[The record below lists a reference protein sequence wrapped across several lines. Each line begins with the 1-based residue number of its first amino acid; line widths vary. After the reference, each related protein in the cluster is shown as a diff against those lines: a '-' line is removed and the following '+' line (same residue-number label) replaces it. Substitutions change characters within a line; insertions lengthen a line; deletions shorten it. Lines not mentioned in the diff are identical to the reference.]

1 MIALFIG
8 PDAALVRQET
18 HALAAERDPD
28 GQSTSTLD
36 GKSVA
41 FKDVLM
47 QAASVGFFGTGRVVI
62 VQDLVARFGKQG
74 GEKADWT
81 QLFASVPAENTLIL
95 ADPSLSSVPAT
106 VKKVLPKD
114 ALVKSGA
121 PPRGPDLVRWLVG
134 RAKAEGA
141 SFSEADAR
149 FLAQRLY
156 PQTWATAPRN
166 PAYDRPPDMELLGNE
181 VAKLAVAADGE
192 QITQALIESLVMT
205 GDDDQI
211 FRFIEHA
218 AAGRIG
224 EATVE
229 LDRLLA
235 AGEDPAKLLAQLA
248 QNAELAVLLDV
259 AGRRSPETIGAD
271 IGLSNP
277 ARMGAIA
284 RGLRNAPP
292 GTATAAVRV
301 VTAADRAMKR
311 GELREPKDALYEA
324 ILGIAASRRTVDS

>member
-8 PDAALVRQET
+8 PDAAIVRQESR
-18 HALAAERDPD
+18 ALALARDPD

-36 GKSVA
+36 GKTVP

-47 QAASVGFFGTGRVVI
+47 QVASVGFFGTGRVVI

-74 GEKADWT
+74 GEKGDWA

-95 ADPSLSSVPAT
+95 ADPSLAAVPAA
-106 VKKVLPKD
+106 VRKALPKD
-114 ALVKSGA
+114 AAVTSGA
-121 PPRGPDLVRWLVG
+121 PPRGPELIRWLVATS
-134 RAKAEGA
+134 RAEGA
-141 SFSEADAR
+141 SLSDADAR

-156 PQTWATAPRN
+156 PQTWGAPPRN
-166 PAYDRPPDMELLGNE
+166 PAYDRPPDMELLRNE
-181 VAKLAVAADGE
+181 LAKLAVAANGG
-192 QITQALIESLVMT
+192 QITRQQIETLVAI

-218 AAGRIG
+218 AAGHAG
-224 EATVE
+224 EAIVE

-235 AGEDPAKLLAQLA
+235 AGEDPARLLAQLA
-248 QNAELAVLLDV
+248 QNAELAVMLDV
-259 AGRRSPETIGAD
+259 AGRRAPEAIGAD

-284 RGLRNAPP
+284 RGLRGSRP
-292 GTATAAVRV
+292 GTATAAANA
-301 VTAADRAMKR
+301 VTAADRGMKR
-311 GELREPKDALYEA
+311 GQFREPKDALYDA
-324 ILGIAASRRTVDS
+324 ILAIAANQGR

>member
-1 MIALFIG
+1 
-8 PDAALVRQET
+8 
-18 HALAAERDPD
+18 
-28 GQSTSTLD
+28 
-36 GKSVA
+36 
-41 FKDVLM
+41 
-47 QAASVGFFGTGRVVI
+47 
-62 VQDLVARFGKQG
+62 
-74 GEKADWT
+74 
-81 QLFASVPAENTLIL
+81 
-95 ADPSLSSVPAT
+95 
-106 VKKVLPKD
+106 LPKD
-114 ALVKSGA
+114 ALVKTGA
-121 PPRGPDLVRWLVG
+121 PPRGPELIRWLVG

-141 SFSEADAR
+141 SVSEADAR

-166 PAYDRPPDMELLGNE
+166 PAYDRPPDMELLRNE
-181 VAKLAVAADGE
+181 IAKLAIAADGG
-192 QITQALIESLVMT
+192 QITKTLIESLVAT

-218 AAGRIG
+218 AAGRVG

-259 AGRRSPETIGAD
+259 AGRRSPEAIGAD

-284 RGLRNAPP
+284 RGMRGAPP
-292 GTATAAVRV
+292 GTATATVQAI
-301 VTAADRAMKR
+301 TDADRAMKR
-311 GELREPKDALYEA
+311 GELREPKDALYAA
-324 ILGIAASRRTVDS
+324 ILRIAANRRAT

>member
-1 MIALFIG
+1 MIALLIG
-8 PDAALVRQET
+8 PDAALVRQGT
-18 HALAAERDPD
+18 RALATERDPD

-36 GKSVA
+36 GKTVA

-62 VQDLVARFGKQG
+62 VQDLIARFGKQG
-74 GEKADWT
+74 GEKGDWA
-81 QLFASVPAENTLIL
+81 QLFASVPPENTLIL
-95 ADPSLSSVPAT
+95 ADPSLSSVPAA

-114 ALVKSGA
+114 AVVKTGA
-121 PPRGPDLVRWLVG
+121 PPRGSDLIRWLVG
-134 RAKAEGA
+134 RATAEGA
-141 SFSEADAR
+141 TLSEAEAR
-149 FLAQRLY
+149 LLAQRLY

-166 PAYDRPPDMELLGNE
+166 PSYDRPPDMELLRNE
-181 VAKLAVAADGE
+181 IAKLAIAADGG
-192 QITQALIESLVMT
+192 QITKALIESLVAT

-218 AAGRIG
+218 AAGRVG

-259 AGRRSPETIGAD
+259 AGRRAPEAIGAD

-284 RGLRNAPP
+284 RGMRAAPP
-292 GTATAAVRV
+292 GTASATVRA

-324 ILGIAASRRTVDS
+324 ILGIAANRER

>member
-1 MIALFIG
+1 MIALIIG

-18 HALAAERDPD
+18 RAVAVERDPD

-36 GKSVA
+36 GKTVA

-74 GEKADWT
+74 GEKGDWT
-81 QLFASVPAENTLIL
+81 GLFASVPPENTLIL
-95 ADPSLSSVPAT
+95 ADPSLASVPAT
-106 VKKVLPKD
+106 VRKALPKD
-114 ALVKSGA
+114 AVVRTGA
-121 PPRGPDLVRWLVG
+121 PPRGPDLIRWLVG
-134 RAKAEGA
+134 TAKAEGG
-141 SFSEADAR
+141 SLSEQDAR

-156 PQTWATAPRN
+156 PQTWSAAPRN
-166 PAYDRPPDMELLGNE
+166 PAYDRPPDMELLRNE
-181 VAKLAVAADGE
+181 LAKLAAAVNGGKITKPQIEELVA
-192 QITQALIESLVMT
+192 I

-218 AAGRIG
+218 AAGRVG
-224 EATVE
+224 EAAVE

-248 QNAELAVLLDV
+248 QNAELAALLDV
-259 AGRRSPETIGAD
+259 AGRRAPEAIGAD

-284 RGLRNAPP
+284 RGMRGAPP
-292 GTATAAVRV
+292 GAATATVRA
-301 VTAADRAMKR
+301 VTAADRGMKR
-311 GELREPKDALYEA
+311 GELRDPKDALYEA
-324 ILGIAASRRTVDS
+324 ILGIAAGHRR